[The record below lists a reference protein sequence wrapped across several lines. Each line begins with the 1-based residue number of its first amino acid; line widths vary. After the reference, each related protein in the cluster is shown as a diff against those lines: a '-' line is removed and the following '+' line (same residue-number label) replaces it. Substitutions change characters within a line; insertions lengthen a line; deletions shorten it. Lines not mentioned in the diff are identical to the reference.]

1 MKPIDSPFGK
11 IIVSEGIP
19 EGTIY
24 LLPPVT
30 LNRYLNLQ
38 TGEVKEYFSFNPAAA
53 GIITNVK

>member
-1 MKPIDSPFGK
+1 MNLVDSPFGK
-11 IIVSEGIP
+11 IIVSEGIS

-38 TGEVKEYFSFNPAAA
+38 TGEVKEYFNFDPAAA
-53 GIITNVK
+53 GMITNVK